1 VPANNDK
8 KKVDSHVLETANRLR
23 LIQVDFADESEQTRA
38 AYLCEEIEKAL
49 KSVLPDERNEFL
61 ERLLEKFPAGSF
73 ITQAISTETTVE
85 SPPAVDE
92 SELKNV
98 EFLVRNLLEIAPALS
113 DDQKK
118 FVDKSLQEAG
128 LRHEAGQ
135 DNSIELDPR
144 LKQKFKVGDESDIS
158 AENVAELSAILID
171 FVLKLEPL
179 VWNTWRQL
187 SPRSAVRPQSALT
200 EKIGQF
206 LSSGAE
212 VSVNQVDD
220 DLKMLQRLIAAI
232 TSAVSRAGGQFA
244 KRHLARFS
252 PLEIEAL
259 VKMEPGSVF
268 VSHDVKCWKKYK
280 ELAETLNED
289 SIEMEIRKAIVDY
302 VESLTKGMGQ

>member
-1 VPANNDK
+1 MPANDK
-8 KKVDSHVLETANRLR
+8 KNMDSRVLETANRLR
-23 LIQVDFADESEQTRA
+23 LIQVDFADQSEQTRT

-49 KSVLPDERNEFL
+49 NSVLPDERNEFL
-61 ERLLEKFPAGSF
+61 GRLLEKFPAGSF
-73 ITQAISTETTVE
+73 ITQAISTETTAE
-85 SPPAVDE
+85 NPPAVDE

-98 EFLVRNLLEIAPALS
+98 EFLVRSLLEIAPTLS
-113 DDQKK
+113 GDQKD

-128 LRHEAGQ
+128 LRPKARQ
-135 DNSIELDPR
+135 DNSIELDQK
-144 LKQKFKVGDESDIS
+144 LKQKIKVGNECSIS
-158 AENVAELSAILID
+158 AEKMAELSAILID
-171 FVLKLEPL
+171 FAIKLESL

-187 SPRSAVRPQSALT
+187 SPRSAVRPQGDLT
-200 EKIGQF
+200 KKIGQF
-206 LSSGAE
+206 LSNDTE
-212 VSVNQVDD
+212 ISVNQVDD
-220 DLKMLQRLIAAI
+220 DLKVLQRLIAAM
-232 TSAVSRAGGQFA
+232 TSAVSRVGGQFS

-302 VESLTKGMGQ
+302 VESLAKGMGQ

>member
-1 VPANNDK
+1 ME
-8 KKVDSHVLETANRLR
+8 SHILETANRLR
-23 LIQVDFADESEQTRA
+23 LIQVDFADESEQTRT

-49 KSVLPDERNEFL
+49 NSVLPDERNEFL
-61 ERLLEKFPAGSF
+61 GRLLEKFPSGSF

-85 SPPAVDE
+85 SPPSVDE

-98 EFLVRNLLEIAPALS
+98 DFLVRSLLEIAPTLS
-113 DDQKK
+113 KDQKD

-128 LRHEAGQ
+128 LRPKARQ
-135 DNSIELDPR
+135 DNSIELDQK
-144 LKQKFKVGDESDIS
+144 LKQKIKVGIQCSIS
-158 AENVAELSAILID
+158 AEKMAELSAILVD
-171 FVLKLEPL
+171 FVLKLESL

-187 SPRSAVRPQSALT
+187 SPRSAVRPQGDLT
-200 EKIGQF
+200 KKIGQF
-206 LSSGAE
+206 LSNDTE
-212 VSVNQVDD
+212 MSVNQVDD
-220 DLKMLQRLIAAI
+220 DLKVLQRLIAAM
-232 TSAVSRAGGQFA
+232 TSAVSRVGGQFS

-302 VESLTKGMGQ
+302 VESLAKGMGQ

>member
-1 VPANNDK
+1 MPTNDK
-8 KKVDSHVLETANRLR
+8 KKMESYILETANRLR
-23 LIQVDFADESEQTRA
+23 LIQVDFADESEQTRT

-61 ERLLEKFPAGSF
+61 GRLLEKFPAGSF

-85 SPPAVDE
+85 SPPAIDE

-98 EFLVRNLLEIAPALS
+98 DFLVRSLLEIAPTLS
-113 DDQKK
+113 DDQKD

-128 LRHEAGQ
+128 LRPKARQE
-135 DNSIELDPR
+135 NSIELDQKP
-144 LKQKFKVGDESDIS
+144 KQKLKVGDDCSIS
-158 AENVAELSAILID
+158 AEKMAELSAILVD
-171 FVLKLEPL
+171 FVLKLESL

-187 SPRSAVRPQSALT
+187 SPRSAVRPQGDLT
-200 EKIGQF
+200 TKIGQF
-206 LSSGAE
+206 LSNDAE
-212 VSVNQVDD
+212 ISVNQVDD
-220 DLKMLQRLIAAI
+220 DLKVLQRLVAAM
-232 TSAVSRAGGQFA
+232 TSAVSRVGGQFA
-244 KRHLARFS
+244 KRHLAKIS
-252 PLEIEAL
+252 PLEIEVL

>member
-1 VPANNDK
+1 MPTNDK
-8 KKVDSHVLETANRLR
+8 KKMESYILETANRLR
-23 LIQVDFADESEQTRA
+23 LIQVDFADESEQTRT

-61 ERLLEKFPAGSF
+61 GRLLEKFPAGSF

-85 SPPAVDE
+85 SPPAIDE

-98 EFLVRNLLEIAPALS
+98 DFLVRSLLEIAPTLS
-113 DDQKK
+113 DDQKD

-128 LRHEAGQ
+128 LRPKARQE
-135 DNSIELDPR
+135 NSIELDQK
-144 LKQKFKVGDESDIS
+144 LKQKLKVGDDCSIS
-158 AENVAELSAILID
+158 AEKMAELSAILVD
-171 FVLKLEPL
+171 FVLKLESL

-187 SPRSAVRPQSALT
+187 SPRSAVRPQGDLT
-200 EKIGQF
+200 TKIGQF
-206 LSSGAE
+206 LSNDAE
-212 VSVNQVDD
+212 ISVNQVDD
-220 DLKMLQRLIAAI
+220 DLKVLQRFTAAM
-232 TSAVSRAGGQFA
+232 TSAVSRVGGQFA
-244 KRHLARFS
+244 KRHLAKFS

>member
-1 VPANNDK
+1 MPANDK
-8 KKVDSHVLETANRLR
+8 KKMESYVLETANRLR
-23 LIQVDFADESEQTRA
+23 LIQVDFADESEQTRT

-61 ERLLEKFPAGSF
+61 GRLLEKFPAGSF

-98 EFLVRNLLEIAPALS
+98 EFLVRSLLEIAPTLS
-113 DDQKK
+113 DDQKD

-128 LRHEAGQ
+128 LRPKARQ
-135 DNSIELDPR
+135 DNSIELDQK
-144 LKQKFKVGDESDIS
+144 LKQKFKVADECSIS
-158 AENVAELSAILID
+158 AEKISELNATLID

-187 SPRSAVRPQSALT
+187 SPRSAVRPQGALT
-200 EKIGQF
+200 KKIGQF
-206 LSSGAE
+206 LSSDAE

-220 DLKMLQRLIAAI
+220 DLKVLQRLIAAM

>member
-1 VPANNDK
+1 VPANDEK
-8 KKVDSHVLETANRLR
+8 KMESQVLETANRLR
-23 LIQVDFADESEQTRA
+23 LIQVDFADESEQTRT

-49 KSVLPDERNEFL
+49 KRILPDERNEFL
-61 ERLLEKFPAGSF
+61 GRLLEKFPAGSS

-85 SPPAVDE
+85 SPPTVDE
-92 SELKNV
+92 LELKNV
-98 EFLVRNLLEIAPALS
+98 EFLVRSLLEITPTLS
-113 DDQKK
+113 DDQKD

-128 LRHEAGQ
+128 LRPKARQG
-135 DNSIELDPR
+135 NSMELDQK
-144 LKQKFKVGDESDIS
+144 LKQKFKVGDDCSIS
-158 AENVAELSAILID
+158 ADQISELNATLID

-187 SPRSAVRPQSALT
+187 SPRSAVRPQGALT
-200 EKIGQF
+200 KKIGQF
-206 LSSGAE
+206 LSSDAE

-220 DLKMLQRLIAAI
+220 DLKVLQRLIAAM

>member
-1 VPANNDK
+1 VLANDK
-8 KKVDSHVLETANRLR
+8 KKMESHVLEAANRLR
-23 LIQVDFADESEQTRA
+23 LIQVDFADESEQTRT
-38 AYLCEEIEKAL
+38 AYLSEEIEKAL

-61 ERLLEKFPAGSF
+61 GRLLEKFPVGSF

-98 EFLVRNLLEIAPALS
+98 EFLVRSLLEIAPTLS
-113 DDQKK
+113 DDQKD
-118 FVDKSLQEAG
+118 FVDRSLREAG
-128 LRHEAGQ
+128 LRPKARQ
-135 DNSIELDPR
+135 DNSIELDQK
-144 LKQKFKVGDESDIS
+144 LKQKFKVADECSIS
-158 AENVAELSAILID
+158 ADQISELNATLID

-187 SPRSAVRPQSALT
+187 SPRSTVRPQGALT
-200 EKIGQF
+200 KKIGQF
-206 LSSGAE
+206 LSSDAE

-220 DLKMLQRLIAAI
+220 DLKVLQRLIAAM

-302 VESLTKGMGQ
+302 VESLTKGMGP

>member
-1 VPANNDK
+1 VPANDK
-8 KKVDSHVLETANRLR
+8 KKMESHILETANRLR
-23 LIQVDFADESEQTRA
+23 LIQVDFADESEQTRS

-61 ERLLEKFPAGSF
+61 GRLLDKFPAGSF

-98 EFLVRNLLEIAPALS
+98 DFLVRSLLEIAPNLS
-113 DDQKK
+113 NDQKD

-128 LRHEAGQ
+128 LRPKARQ
-135 DNSIELDPR
+135 NNSIELDQK
-144 LKQKFKVGDESDIS
+144 LKQKFKVGDDCSIS
-158 AENVAELSAILID
+158 AEKMAELSAILVD
-171 FVLKLEPL
+171 FVLKLESL

-187 SPRSAVRPQSALT
+187 SPRSAVRPQGALT
-200 EKIGQF
+200 KKIGQF
-206 LSSGAE
+206 LSNDVE
-212 VSVNQVDD
+212 TSVNQVDN
-220 DLKMLQRLIAAI
+220 DLKVLQRLTAAM
-232 TSAVSRAGGQFA
+232 TSAVSRVGGQFA

-252 PLEIEAL
+252 PTEIEAL
-259 VKMEPGSVF
+259 VRMEPGSVF

>member
-1 VPANNDK
+1 ME
-8 KKVDSHVLETANRLR
+8 SHVLETANRLR
-23 LIQVDFADESEQTRA
+23 LIQVDFADESEQTRT

-61 ERLLEKFPAGSF
+61 GRLLEKFPAGSF

-85 SPPAVDE
+85 SPPTFDE

-98 EFLVRNLLEIAPALS
+98 EFLVRSFLEIAPTLS
-113 DDQKK
+113 DDQKN

-128 LRHEAGQ
+128 LRQKARQ
-135 DNSIELDPR
+135 DNSIELDQK
-144 LKQKFKVGDESDIS
+144 LKQKFKVADECSITADQIS
-158 AENVAELSAILID
+158 ELNATLID

-187 SPRSAVRPQSALT
+187 SPRSAVRPQGALT
-200 EKIGQF
+200 KKIGQF
-206 LSSGAE
+206 LSSDAE

-220 DLKMLQRLIAAI
+220 DLKVLQRLIAAI

>member
-1 VPANNDK
+1 VPANDK
-8 KKVDSHVLETANRLR
+8 KNMDSRVLETANRLR
-23 LIQVDFADESEQTRA
+23 LIQVDFADQSEQTRT

-49 KSVLPDERNEFL
+49 NSVLPDERNEFL
-61 ERLLEKFPAGSF
+61 GRLLEKFPAGSF
-73 ITQAISTETTVE
+73 ITQAISTETTAE
-85 SPPAVDE
+85 NPPAVDE

-98 EFLVRNLLEIAPALS
+98 EFLVRSLLEIAPTLS
-113 DDQKK
+113 GDQKD

-128 LRHEAGQ
+128 LRPKARQ
-135 DNSIELDPR
+135 DNSIELDQK
-144 LKQKFKVGDESDIS
+144 LKQKIKVGNECSIS
-158 AENVAELSAILID
+158 AEKMAELSAILVD
-171 FVLKLEPL
+171 FVLKLESL

-187 SPRSAVRPQSALT
+187 SPRSAVRPQGDLT
-200 EKIGQF
+200 KKIGQF
-206 LSSGAE
+206 LSNDTE
-212 VSVNQVDD
+212 ISVNQVDD
-220 DLKMLQRLIAAI
+220 DLKVLQRLIAAM
-232 TSAVSRAGGQFA
+232 TSAVSRVGGQFS

-302 VESLTKGMGQ
+302 VESLAKGMGQ

>member
-1 VPANNDK
+1 MPVNDK
-8 KKVDSHVLETANRLR
+8 KKMESYILETANRLR
-23 LIQVDFADESEQTRA
+23 LIQVDFADESDETRT

-61 ERLLEKFPAGSF
+61 GGLLEKFPAGSF

-85 SPPAVDE
+85 SPPAIDE
-92 SELKNV
+92 SELENV
-98 EFLVRNLLEIAPALS
+98 EFLVRNLLEIAPTLS
-113 DDQKK
+113 DDQKD

-128 LRHEAGQ
+128 LRPKVQQ
-135 DNSIELDPR
+135 DNSIDLDQQ
-144 LKQKFKVGDESDIS
+144 LKQKLKVGDECSIS
-158 AENVAELSAILID
+158 ADQIAELSAILVD
-171 FVLKLEPL
+171 FVLKLESL

-187 SPRSAVRPQSALT
+187 SPRSTVRPQGVLT
-200 EKIGQF
+200 EKIGRF
-206 LSSGAE
+206 LSSDAE
-212 VSVNQVDD
+212 IPVNQVDD
-220 DLKMLQRLIAAI
+220 DLKVLQRLIAAM
-232 TSAVSRAGGQFA
+232 TSAVSRVGGQFA

-252 PLEIEAL
+252 PSEIEAL

-280 ELAETLNED
+280 ELAEMLNED